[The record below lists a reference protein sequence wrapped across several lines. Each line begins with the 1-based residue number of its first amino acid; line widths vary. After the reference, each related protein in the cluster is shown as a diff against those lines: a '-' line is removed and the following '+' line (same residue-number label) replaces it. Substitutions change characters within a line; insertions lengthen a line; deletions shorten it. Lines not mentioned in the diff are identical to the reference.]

1 MAQFY
6 LLSVLSLVLA
16 GSLAASGF
24 ITERMASLAALSDL
38 AERRN
43 VSMTVGVLA
52 LAVGILK
59 FFLRAPGDGVAVVG
73 DLLPA
78 IAGIVTGGVLL
89 LSHSYRPGERDPE
102 LPRSQTQMLVEYRN
116 PIGLVGLLVGLL
128 HFLFPATVIL

>member
-6 LLSVLSLVLA
+6 LLSVLSLLLA

-24 ITERMASLAALSDL
+24 LTERMASLAALSDL
-38 AERRN
+38 AERRS
-43 VSMTVGVLA
+43 VAMTVGVLA

-78 IAGIVTGGVLL
+78 LAGIVTGGVLL
-89 LSHSYRPGERDPE
+89 LAQSQRPGERDPE

>member
-78 IAGIVTGGVLL
+78 IAGIATGGVLL
-89 LSHSYRPGERDPE
+89 LSQSYRPGERDPE